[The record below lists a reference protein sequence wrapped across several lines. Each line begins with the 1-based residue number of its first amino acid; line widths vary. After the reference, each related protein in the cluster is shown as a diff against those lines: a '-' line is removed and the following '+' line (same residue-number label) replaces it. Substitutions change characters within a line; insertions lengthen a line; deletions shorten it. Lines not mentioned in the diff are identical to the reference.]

1 MIADNNTGAFTAGA
15 CSNNA
20 DYAMAVTRPFGAFV
34 TGGRNGGDAPVVPM
48 VGDVTDDLFHLLGD
62 DSSETLAEDDET
74 PCFCRGTRI
83 RTQDGEVAVENLKI
97 GDRLVT
103 AGGEI
108 LPLKWIV
115 RRSYRDWL
123 AVGNP
128 KLQPVCFKAGA
139 IANRVP
145 ARDLLVSPEHAMF
158 LDGMLVP
165 ARHLVNGKSILQ
177 LEGLDEIDYFHLE
190 LDRHAVI
197 FAEGAAAESFV
208 DDDGRGSFHNSREY
222 RLLYPDEPFDAPVEY
237 CAPLVEDGYAVEVL
251 RRALAARA
259 ARLQP
264 NLKAAPAPVRQGYLD
279 RATRNM
285 VEGWAQGAA
294 GEGPVPLAIVINGAV
309 VGQTFADRYR
319 ADLAAAGI
327 GRCSFR
333 FVLPQALSP
342 EVSHRIEVRRE
353 SDWSLLHGG
362 PILLK
367 PSGSASPRPS
377 FSNPPIE
384 KARLRA

>member
-1 MIADNNTGAFTAGA
+1 MLTDNNTGALTAGV

-20 DYAMAVTRPFGAFV
+20 DYTDPVATPYGASI
-34 TGGRNGGDAPVVPM
+34 TGAGDD
-48 VGDVTDDLFHLLGD
+48 GDVPDVSMMGDFTDDLFHLLGD
-62 DSSETLAEDDET
+62 GYRETLAEDHET
-74 PCFCRGTRI
+74 PCYCRGTRI
-83 RTQDGEVAVENLKI
+83 QTADGEVAVENLKI

-103 AGGEI
+103 VGGEI

-177 LEGLDEIDYFHLE
+177 LEGLEEIDYFHLE

-222 RLLYPDEPFDAPVEY
+222 RQVYPDEAFNAPVEY
-237 CAPLVEDGYAVEVL
+237 CAPLVEDGYALEVL
-251 RRALAARA
+251 RRALAARG

-264 NLKAAPAPVRQGYLD
+264 NLKAAPVPARQGYLD
-279 RATRNM
+279 RATRNL
-285 VEGWAQGAA
+285 VEGWALGEK

-309 VGQTFADRYR
+309 VGQTVADRYR
-319 ADLAAAGI
+319 ADLAVAGI

-333 FVLPQALSP
+333 FVLPQGLSP

-367 PSGSASPRPS
+367 PSRLARPGLA
-377 FSNPPIE
+377 FANPPVE
-384 KARLRA
+384 KVRLRA